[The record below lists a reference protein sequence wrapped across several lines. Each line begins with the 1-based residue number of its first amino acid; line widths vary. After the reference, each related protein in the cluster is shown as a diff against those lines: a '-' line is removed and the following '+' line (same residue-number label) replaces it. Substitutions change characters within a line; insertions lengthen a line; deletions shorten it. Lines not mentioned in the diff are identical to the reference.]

1 MDRRIIFVTS
11 DLINLLDTIPEEQF
25 PCSTRISLD
34 LGKSAQDVVLSSSTQ
49 IKTSQLE
56 FILPRDLIQNKD
68 TRTIFIYDKAGWRK
82 WQHFDPVSN
91 RFYKMVYVTPGKP
104 PTIEISGIK
113 MHITQ
118 KGDPEQDTLNKLQS
132 FRNLQGTVL
141 DTCTGLGY
149 TAISSARNQNVMKVI
164 SCEKDLNVHRL
175 ARQNPWSLE
184 LYENP
189 KILPVL
195 SAVQDLVKSIPDLM
209 VNTVIHD
216 PPRFNLAAE
225 LYSQVF
231 YQQIYRIL
239 QKGGEFYH
247 YTGDPNQKTRRNSLA
262 MVTQSRL
269 KEIGFREVQPAYA
282 GVWAR
287 K

>member
-1 MDRRIIFVTS
+1 MDRRTIFVMP
-11 DLINLLDTIPEEQF
+11 DLINLLSTIPEEQF
-25 PCSTRISLD
+25 PCSRQISLD
-34 LGKSAQDVVLSSSTQ
+34 LGRTAQEVILLSSTHL
-49 IKTSQLE
+49 KTPQLE
-56 FILPRDLIQNKD
+56 IILPRDLFQDED
-68 TRTIFIYDKAGWRK
+68 TRTIFIYDEAGWRK

-91 RFYKMVYVTPGKP
+91 RFYKMVYVAPGKS
-104 PTIEISGIK
+104 PTVEISGIK

-132 FRNLQGTVL
+132 LHHLQGLVL

-184 LYENP
+184 FFKNP

-195 SAVQDLVKSIPDLM
+195 SAVQDLVESIPDLF
-209 VNTVIHD
+209 VDTVIHD
-216 PPRFNLAAE
+216 PPRFSLAAE
-225 LYSQVF
+225 LYSQAF
-231 YQQIYRIL
+231 YRQIYRIMK
-239 QKGGEFYH
+239 KGGEFYH
-247 YTGDPNQKTRRNSLA
+247 YTGDPNQKIRRLSLA
-262 MVTQSRL
+262 TATQNRL
-269 KEIGFREVQPAYA
+269 KEIGFREVRPAYA
-282 GVWAR
+282 GVWAW